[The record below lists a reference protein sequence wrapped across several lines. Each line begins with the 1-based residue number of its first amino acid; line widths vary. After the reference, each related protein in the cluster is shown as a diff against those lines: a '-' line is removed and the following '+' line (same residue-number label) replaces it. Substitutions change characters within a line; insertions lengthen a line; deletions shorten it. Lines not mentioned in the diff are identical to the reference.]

1 MSAPSEDVR
10 RVACGVFYALLR
22 GERPVVSIAPC
33 PCGKCGDHSA
43 AFTALLVCEAAEAL
57 LNANPARR
65 PPVRL
70 VAEILPGGEFLIEPL
85 V

>member
-1 MSAPSEDVR
+1 MTAPSDDVR

-22 GERPVVSIAPC
+22 GERPVVNIAPC

-43 AFTALLVCEAAEAL
+43 AFTAMLVCEATEAL
-57 LNANPARR
+57 LGANPSR

-85 V
+85 L